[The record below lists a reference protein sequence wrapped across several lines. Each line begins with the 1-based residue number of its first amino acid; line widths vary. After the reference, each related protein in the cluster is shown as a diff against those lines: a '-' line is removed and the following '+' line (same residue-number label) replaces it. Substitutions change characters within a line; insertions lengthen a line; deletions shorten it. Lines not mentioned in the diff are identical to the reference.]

1 MLKIKDNVDLKE
13 LENYGFEYESILE
26 VYYKM
31 IIPHKWKIIFFNSL
45 PKARTITITK
55 EREIIT
61 KRMDYWLDWNECR
74 TNEKDIK
81 DLIKDGLVEKAD
93 DK

>member
-1 MLKIKDNVDLKE
+1 MLKIREDVDLKE
-13 LENYGFEYESILE
+13 LEKYGFEYESILE

-31 IIPHKWKIIFFNSL
+31 IITHKWKIIFFNFI

-61 KRMDYWLDWNECR
+61 KRMDYLLDWNECR

-81 DLIKDGLVEKAD
+81 DLIKDGLVEKVQE
-93 DK
+93 